1 MTKLNLDDSRLR
13 YDGRIDRTNP
23 HKPMFTWPGCL
34 VTFRFSGSKLS
45 FSLTEMWDWGE
56 RGVGV
61 VVDGEE
67 HKFSLKDKDITLD
80 LPDGEHEVFI
90 YKMGE
95 NNFFTLDSIEIDG
108 ELLENPLPEIGIEV
122 YGDSVSAG
130 SVVDCEEY
138 VGKNDPPHN
147 GQYDNAWHAY
157 PLMLGRKLG
166 ARVFVTSQGGIAIFD
181 KTGYFM
187 MPNMVGMESCWD
199 KMGYTGQTPI
209 TKWDFSF
216 KPDYI
221 IFAIGQNDHNPNPD
235 CLSDPD
241 YREKWVAKYAEI
253 VENVRAN
260 SPEAKVIFAMTLLM
274 HHPIWDEA
282 LDEVAARLGGEANG
296 VYRFMY
302 TRCGKATPGHP
313 RISEQEEMASEMA
326 EFITGLKKNG

>member
-1 MTKLNLDDSRLR
+1 MTKLNLNDRRLR

-23 HKPMFTWPGCL
+23 NKPMFTWPGCL
-34 VTFRFSGSKLS
+34 VTFRYIGRGLAFS
-45 FSLTEMWDWGE
+45 FTEMWDWGV
-56 RGVGV
+56 RTIGLVA
-61 VVDGEE
+61 DGKEYQ
-67 HKFSLKDKDITLD
+67 FPLKDKEASVD
-80 LPDGEHEVFI
+80 LPEGEHEIFI
-90 YKMGE
+90 YKTGE

-108 ELLENPLPEIGIEV
+108 ELLDNPTPEIGIEV

-138 VGKNDPPHN
+138 VGKNDPPHT

-157 PLMLGRKLG
+157 PLMLSRKLP

-216 KPDYI
+216 KPDFI
-221 IFAIGQNDHNPNPD
+221 IFAIGQNDHNPWPD
-235 CLSDPD
+235 CLKDAD

-260 SPEAKVIFAMTLLM
+260 SPKAKVIFAMTLLM
-274 HHPIWDEA
+274 HDPIWDEA
-282 LDEVAARLGGEANG
+282 LDEVAARLGGDANG

-313 RISEQEEMASEMA
+313 RISEQAEMAEEMAA
-326 EFITGLKKNG
+326 FIKELANG